1 MLRKKANKMV
11 KYRVANLSTAAA
23 EIGAAAKTAVENVAT
38 RVGQSATNSA
48 TTLGTAN
55 LTQNAQANLDAY
67 QTALAELGGGAGK
80 VDYIARLNEL
90 K

>member
-38 RVGQSATNSA
+38 RVGQSAANSA
-48 TTLGTAN
+48 TTLGSAN
-55 LTQNAQANLDAY
+55 LAQNAQANLDAY

-80 VDYIARLNEL
+80 VDYITRLNEL
-90 K
+90 